1 MTDLEL
7 EIDELI
13 LDGFP
18 PADRTRIEAAL
29 RRELTRLF
37 AERGVPAALTRSGQ
51 LARLDGGRAEVSP
64 SAGAETIG
72 IRVAQTLYGS
82 LDR

>member
-1 MTDLEL
+1 MTDVEL

-13 LDGFP
+13 LDGFL
-18 PADRTRIEAAL
+18 PADSARIEAAL

-37 AERGVPAALTRSGQ
+37 AERGLPASLTRSSQ
-51 LARLDGGRAEVSP
+51 LPRLDGGRAEVTP
-64 SAGAETIG
+64 SAAAEMIG
-72 IRVAQTLYGS
+72 TCVAQTLYGS